1 VPAGSAPDALEVPAQ
16 RPLERDARRPLENAH
31 SWPHGFVG
39 EAVHTFKMPPVAF
52 EKPSVL
58 R

>member
-1 VPAGSAPDALEVPAQ
+1 LEVPAQ

-39 EAVHTFKMPPVAF
+39 EAVHTFKMPPVKF